1 MSRRTIIKAAEW
13 HLGLDTTEGAP
24 ERALHEAE
32 CTTCGEKSGA
42 TEGRQLPAETWAIKH
57 TGERPGHRSFRATT
71 TSFWRVTPAPGN
83 PYADAD
89 AKMEASRG

>member
-13 HLGLDTTEGAP
+13 HLGLDTTKGAP
-24 ERALHEAE
+24 EQALHEAE

-83 PYADAD
+83 PYADS
-89 AKMEASRG
+89 EAEVSRG